1 MSTPPTALA
10 DASRG
15 RIGPLL
21 VVGLVLMVVG
31 GVCFAAFYQRTPDEP
46 LRVGVLVWPPYEMAF
61 LARELGYYDDASI
74 DLIDYQ
80 SPADVLRAYHDGSV
94 DVVMFTID
102 YALKAFE
109 QDPGNHHVILSPDV
123 SLGGDALIADPSFAT
138 LEDLRGKRVG
148 IESSVLGAYMLTRA
162 MESADMSVDD
172 VEVVFVDIPD
182 QEHAFDSGTVDAV
195 VTYEPTRSRLV
206 ADGAREL
213 FSSAELPGE
222 IVDIVLVNGRTREA
236 KREQLTIFVQGWL
249 RAVDAYRA
257 DPLGS
262 ARKVSGREGLS
273 AEEFVATFD
282 GVRLHGREENLEML
296 SGDQPALRR
305 SIESVMRVMVERGFL
320 EEALDTR
327 TLVDGSFVAAEP

>member
-1 MSTPPTALA
+1 M
-10 DASRG
+10 
-15 RIGPLL
+15 
-21 VVGLVLMVVG
+21 
-31 GVCFAAFYQRTPDEP
+31 
-46 LRVGVLVWPPYEMAF
+46 
-61 LARELGYYDDASI
+61 
-74 DLIDYQ
+74 
-80 SPADVLRAYHDGSV
+80 
-94 DVVMFTID
+94 
-102 YALKAFE
+102 
-109 QDPGNHHVILSPDV
+109 
-123 SLGGDALIADPSFAT
+123 
-138 LEDLRGKRVG
+138 
-148 IESSVLGAYMLTRA
+148 
-162 MESADMSVDD
+162 
-172 VEVVFVDIPD
+172 
-182 QEHAFDSGTVDAV
+182 DAV